1 MQSAR
6 GPRHPVRTALVG
18 LTVLALGIVTA
29 LNARNLPV
37 IGDGTTYAAEFTEAA
52 GLRDGNDVR
61 IAGVEVGRVS
71 AVTLDG
77 ARVRVSFKVKDAW
90 LGDGTTAAIKLK
102 TVLGQKYLALDP
114 AGAGSLD
121 PDVPIPSSRTTVPYD
136 VLDAFRDLSATV
148 DHIDTTRLAH
158 SFDTLATTFAGTPAD
173 VRTALGGLSR
183 LSDTIASRD
192 AQLTALLAN
201 TRAVSST
208 LVDRDAE
215 VQRLLADGNLL
226 LDEVARR
233 ESAISTLL
241 DGSRRLATQLSGLV
255 ADNDQTLA
263 PTLVGLDQL
272 TSLLQRNQDSLA
284 RGVKAL
290 APLLR
295 LGTNLAGNGHWVDG
309 YLCGL
314 VLPSIGPLNEQGC
327 YPR

>member
-1 MQSAR
+1 MHSAR
-6 GPRHPVRTALVG
+6 GPRRPVRTALVG
-18 LTVLALGIVTA
+18 LTVLTLGFVTA
-29 LNARNLPV
+29 LNARSLPV
-37 IGDGTTYAAEFTEAA
+37 IGDGTTFAAEFTEAA
-52 GLRDGNDVR
+52 GLQDGNDVR

-77 ARVRVSFKVKDAW
+77 ARVRVTFKVKDAW

-121 PDVPIPSSRTTVPYD
+121 PGVPIPSSRTTVPYD
-136 VLDAFRDLSATV
+136 VLDAFRELSATV
-148 DHIDTTRLAH
+148 DHIDTTQLAH
-158 SFDTLATTFAGTPAD
+158 SFDTLAGTFANTPAD

-192 AQLTALLAN
+192 AQLTSLLAN
-201 TRAVSST
+201 TRTVSTT

-215 VQRLLADGNLL
+215 VQRLLTDGNRL

-241 DGSRRLATQLSGLV
+241 DGSRRLATELSGLV
-255 ADNDQTLA
+255 DDNNRTLA
-263 PTLVGLDQL
+263 PTLADLDRL

-284 RGVKAL
+284 HGVKAL

-295 LGTNLAGNGHWVDG
+295 LGTNVAGNGHWIDG

-314 VLPSIGPLNEQGC
+314 VVPSIGPLNEEGC
-327 YPR
+327 HSR